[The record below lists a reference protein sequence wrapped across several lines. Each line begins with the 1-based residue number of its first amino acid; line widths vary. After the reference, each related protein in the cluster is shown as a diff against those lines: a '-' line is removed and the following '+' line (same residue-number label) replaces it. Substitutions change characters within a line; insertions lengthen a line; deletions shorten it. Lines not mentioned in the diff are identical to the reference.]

1 MSNARFVN
9 KGLIKGNDYATI
21 NALVNYFE
29 NGGTIKVVKAA
40 KRNKKGYTVSKVK
53 LAKG

>member
-1 MSNARFVN
+1 MSNTRFAKKDLKLN
-9 KGLIKGNDYATI
+9 YNTI
-21 NALVNYFE
+21 EAIQAFIE
-29 NGGTIKVVKAA
+29 SDRKVTVCKPA